1 MSVTGDPFGVTCHR
15 DPFGVTCHH
24 AIDVCNNMCKNMC
37 NNMWLLMLSANGLL
51 CFPSLSVTGDPF
63 GVTCHRDPFGVTCHH
78 AIDVCNNMCKNMCNN
93 MWLLMLSANGLL
105 CFPSLSVTGDPFGVT
120 CHR

>member
-51 CFPSLSVTGDPF
+51 GLPRGYLTTGNP
-63 GVTCHRDPFGVTCHH
+63 GMQGYWGYRGYLGAT
-78 AIDVCNNMCKNMCNN
+78 
-93 MWLLMLSANGLL
+93 
-105 CFPSLSVTGDPFGVT
+105 
-120 CHR
+120 